1 MAWSISM
8 TPEGWDNVRRNLHG
22 WDKKRLVDALC
33 DDRFEA
39 VESKG
44 GTFHATAA
52 ADKMREQLMHPLQSI
67 DGLAEMC
74 FDAVQSNNLCDNGG
88 HKVWIDREGCHK
100 VPVDLDDNA
109 PEVE

>member
-8 TPEGWDNVRRNLHG
+8 TREGWDNVRRNLHG

-52 ADKMREQLMHPLQSI
+52 ADKNTGR
-67 DGLAEMC
+67 
-74 FDAVQSNNLCDNGG
+74 DAGAGQCGSKNQCRPAGG
-88 HKVWIDREGCHK
+88 KQQQ
-100 VPVDLDDNA
+100 P
-109 PEVE
+109 